1 MPKHDIYKVLLNT
14 LGNPTKLSVMMLLS
28 RHDRMTVTQMSKLV
42 KVTKANLYHFVNQ
55 MVRDGMLSEPEAVV
69 NKNFVEKF
77 YHLDEKFFKALD
89 PEKQRKRL
97 RASSPSELKT
107 ILQSALVSIGL
118 DLRLIAEELS
128 DADTNT
134 LAKITKLVAEEK
146 IILAYTTLSDKAY
159 DSIVKELKEVN
170 RSVKIDDEVKISQQ
184 KNRVLVV
191 ALPRLTPEKT

>member
-77 YHLDEKFFKALD
+77 YHLDEKFFKGLD